1 MSPDMQ
7 LIEQPLGRMLSILGK
22 GYLNLLRLKLQHLD
36 IDRNYYALVLIAR
49 HDGII
54 TQQELALLLD
64 SDKVS
69 IVRIV
74 DYLSENGYVQ
84 RRRKAD
90 DKRKHS
96 LNLTEKGRMAIP
108 GIEKSFT
115 ELNDIVLDGFEISQ
129 ITELTQTIN
138 KLKHNINKNTESR

>member
-1 MSPDMQ
+1 
-7 LIEQPLGRMLSILGK
+7 
-22 GYLNLLRLKLQHLD
+22 
-36 IDRNYYALVLIAR
+36 VLIAR

-54 TQQELALLLD
+54 TQQELSLLLD

-74 DYLSENGYVQ
+74 DNLSENGYVQ
-84 RRRKAD
+84 RRRKTD
-90 DKRKHS
+90 DRRKHI
-96 LNLTEKGRMAIP
+96 LNLTEKGRMVIP

-115 ELNDIVLDGFEISQ
+115 ELNNTVLDGFEISQ
-129 ITELTQTIN
+129 IIELTQTIN